1 MISTFLLYID
11 RDDISILSLLI
22 HNGRIL
28 AGRRGRGEGGG
39 FEWDNFVIWLGN
51 IDKCNVSIVT

>member
-1 MISTFLLYID
+1 MISTFLLFID

-22 HNGRIL
+22 HNGKF
-28 AGRRGRGEGGG
+28 RRGGGRGG
-39 FEWDNFVIWLGN
+39 FEWANFVISWLGN

>member
-22 HNGRIL
+22 HNGKFRQDV
-28 AGRRGRGEGGG
+28 G
-39 FEWDNFVIWLGN
+39 FEWENFVIWRGKAGN